1 MYCKQRTL
9 LFIAGSIWFGMGLYL
24 MIIGMGFLEVSI
36 APDTHAPLLSA
47 LEDTV
52 GSRDV
57 TVVLLVALALVV
69 GQIKGRTILTKA
81 ALRQADRILSL
92 PEPTHIKNLYTGR
105 CYLLI
110 AIMMGLGMGMKY
122 FGVPLDIRG
131 AIDVTVGVA
140 LIQGAV
146 AFYKQTATAPSHL

>member
-1 MYCKQRTL
+1 MYCKKRTL

-24 MIIGMGFLEVSI
+24 MIIGMGFLEVSL
-36 APDTHAPLLSA
+36 APDVHAPLLTS
-47 LEDTV
+47 LENLF
-52 GSRDV
+52 GARDI
-57 TVVLLVALALVV
+57 TVVLLVALALVI
-69 GQIKGRTILTKA
+69 GQIKGRTVLTKA

-92 PEPTHIKNLYTGR
+92 PEPTHIKNLFSGR
-105 CYLLI
+105 FYVLM
-110 AIMMGLGMGMKY
+110 AIMMGLGIGMKY

-146 AFYKQTATAPSHL
+146 AYYKQTATAPSHL